1 MRKITVRYP
10 YSEVLDYYYKAD
22 GQSSFFSALTDHLI
36 LVFVKKKNS
45 LDVRVSRVGVSL
57 KTVEVCSGSPPLF
70 FFLMA
75 REGNCREPL

>member
-36 LVFVKKKNS
+36 LVFVKKKIH
-45 LDVRVSRVGVSL
+45 
-57 KTVEVCSGSPPLF
+57 
-70 FFLMA
+70 
-75 REGNCREPL
+75 